1 MATPFKEWAWPL
13 QAFVFFVGALVLVGI
28 GLYVPGLPNSS
39 VRQQLQ
45 AAQAEEKPLEAD
57 VANLRVY
64 KQRRAE
70 LQSEMDALQK
80 QLATLQT
87 IVPADKRVD
96 EFIIMI
102 QTAATTS
109 GVSIRRLKAEAVA
122 QKQDYFEMPFTVEAD
137 GPYFA
142 VLDFFAK
149 LGRLSRIVNVGD
161 MKLTSVAAK
170 QGGAVNFRMT
180 PGTSVTGTIT
190 ITTFSSKP
198 ADAPA
203 TTAAGAKTSA
213 AAAPA
218 APVKK

>member
-1 MATPFKEWAWPL
+1 
-13 QAFVFFVGALVLVGI
+13 
-28 GLYVPGLPNSS
+28 
-39 VRQQLQ
+39 
-45 AAQAEEKPLEAD
+45 
-57 VANLRVY
+57 
-64 KQRRAE
+64 
-70 LQSEMDALQK
+70 
-80 QLATLQT
+80 
-87 IVPADKRVD
+87 
-96 EFIIMI
+96 
-102 QTAATTS
+102 
-109 GVSIRRLKAEAVA
+109 VA

-161 MKLTSVAAK
+161 MKLTSVASK
-170 QGGAVNFRMT
+170 QAGTTFRMT

-190 ITTFSSKP
+190 ITTFFSKA

-203 TTAAGAKTSA
+203 TTAAGAKTT